1 MVQIAGTTQS
11 PATACAS
18 VLQRSYSGRRGL
30 WSSIGWWN
38 SANALT
44 ALIDYMS
51 VTGDRS
57 YHFVIERTF
66 LLAPGLRL
74 RRRFIN
80 KYFDDSAWWGL
91 AWAAAYELTSKRRYL
106 RKAEAIF
113 QYLTTGWDD
122 TFGGGLWWNTDRT
135 YKNAITNELFGL
147 LAVRLYSFTERR
159 DYLTWAQR
167 EWEWFA
173 ASGLINSSG
182 LINDGLNSAGANNGG
197 TTWTYNQGVV
207 LGFLAGLHTATGS
220 GDCLS
225 VGSTVARAAMTS
237 LTTDG
242 ILTEPGA
249 ASGDHVQFKGI
260 FIRNLRALAAVADLP
275 EYREFILANA
285 ASAWD
290 NARDSAGHVGYHW
303 QGPFD
308 AADAARQSSALDL
321 LTAAQALTPPHP

>member
-1 MVQIAGTTQS
+1 MAQIAGTSQS
-11 PATACAS
+11 PAASCAA
-18 VLQRSYSGRRGL
+18 VLQRSYSRRSGL
-30 WSSIGWWN
+30 WSSVGWWN

-44 ALIDYMS
+44 ALVDYMS

-57 YHFVIERTF
+57 YRQVIDRTF
-66 LLAPGLRL
+66 WLAPGFRL
-74 RRRFIN
+74 RGRFIN
-80 KYFDDSAWWGL
+80 EYFDDTAWWGL

-106 RKAEAIF
+106 AKAEAIF
-113 QYLTTGWDD
+113 RHLTTGWDD
-122 TFGGGLWWNTDRT
+122 TFGGGLWWTTDRT

-167 EWEWFA
+167 EWQWFA

-182 LINDGLNSAGANNGG
+182 LINDGLTSSGVNNGG
-197 TTWTYNQGVV
+197 ATWTYNQGVV

-220 GDCLS
+220 PEFLS
-225 VGSTVARAAMTS
+225 AGSTIARAALTS
-237 LTTDG
+237 LTKDG
-242 ILTEPGA
+242 ILTEPGE

-260 FIRNLRALAAVADLP
+260 FVRNLRAFAAVADLP
-275 EYREFILANA
+275 EYREFIVANA

-290 NARDSAGHVGYHW
+290 RARDEAGHVGYRW

-308 AADAARQSSALDL
+308 AADPARQSSALDL
-321 LTAAQALTPPHP
+321 LTAAVALDAPQS